1 MSEPQAAAFER
12 LTAAARGGRVEASG
26 FLDEADAS
34 ALLARLR
41 SVDVAATAW
50 GGRPAATRR
59 VVVARP
65 DHVPDAGPRLGA
77 VYLAGVHDPEEA
89 RAALCAAGLPAAA
102 LGDAVPHQAGLSL
115 IVLADAL
122 NDVPAE
128 VRVQGRPVGTESVPV
143 GRVATGTVKT
153 LQLVVPSLRADVVG
167 AKAFG
172 ASRSWFGKGV
182 AAGKVRVDGAAA
194 GKSASL
200 EPGSELWAEGLGRA
214 RLLSVEGETRRG
226 NRKVRVEVEK
236 P

>member
-1 MSEPQAAAFER
+1 MSDPLAATVER
-12 LTAAARGGRVEASG
+12 LTAAARGGRVEGSG

-34 ALLARLR
+34 ACLARLR
-41 SVDVAATAW
+41 SGGVAATAW
-50 GGRPAATRR
+50 GGRPAAVRR

-65 DHVPDAGPRLGA
+65 DHVPEAGPRLGA
-77 VYLAGVHDPEEA
+77 VYLAGVDDADEA
-89 RAALCAAGLPAAA
+89 RAALRAAGLPAAA
-102 LGDAVPHQAGLSL
+102 LGDAVPHQDGLSVIL
-115 IVLADAL
+115 LADVL
-122 NDVPAE
+122 EDVPGE
-128 VRVQGRPVGTESVPV
+128 LRVRGRPVRPEPVPIE
-143 GRVATGTVKT
+143 RVATGTVKT
-153 LQLVVPSLRADVVG
+153 LQLVVPSLRADVLG

-200 EPGSELWAEGLGRA
+200 ETGSELWAEGLGRA